1 MSKSKT
7 NMLNIFSLYQKSNEK
22 KRLRLEIYNKILTQ
36 CHKKIKRA
44 SNLHQ
49 LKTYFIIPEYF
60 FGVPLYNQLACI
72 CYLMITLRKNGF
84 KIQYIHPNLLYI
96 SWKIK
101 SKTKS
106 NTLPNKKSKKSNTN
120 IVVKQNNY
128 KSLNNKL
135 ISKYNKND
143 TEQIKYEKNDY
154 NIQELK
160 SVDNNK
166 TVLEQLFDTANFIKC
181 QDK

>member
-101 SKTKS
+101 QSTTKS
-106 NTLPNKKSKKSNTN
+106 NTSSIL
-120 IVVKQNNY
+120 
-128 KSLNNKL
+128 
-135 ISKYNKND
+135 
-143 TEQIKYEKNDY
+143 
-154 NIQELK
+154 
-160 SVDNNK
+160 
-166 TVLEQLFDTANFIKC
+166 
-181 QDK
+181 